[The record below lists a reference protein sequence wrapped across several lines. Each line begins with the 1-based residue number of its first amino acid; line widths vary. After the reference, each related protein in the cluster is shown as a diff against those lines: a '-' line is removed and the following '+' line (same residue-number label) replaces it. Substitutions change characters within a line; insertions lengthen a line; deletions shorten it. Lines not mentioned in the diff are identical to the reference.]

1 VIEAGTL
8 VWDSATG
15 RTGIVIDILELGT
28 DRGDG
33 VLRTAYELLYDD
45 SEIGIAVQGELD
57 VLRSSWK
64 QLVTSRRIG

>member
-1 VIEAGTL
+1 MIEVGAL
-8 VWDSATG
+8 VWDCATG

-28 DRGDG
+28 DCGDG